1 MNRRIGRS
9 RTRIHSLSSS
19 CSISR
24 SGTEH
29 GRQRPDKP
37 SLSRAANPNRG
48 RGRPI
53 SIVPRCAK
61 TMLSMQRLCVRAC
74 MQYSYSYSTPTV
86 QASHAGG
93 KGETGSCKT
102 RLFPPGGPVDCLR
115 AQPLR
120 SALCRGAS
128 PPAPVI
134 HPIARPRRFDFG
146 SRIMNAVV
154 EPTRPHTPPRLTT
167 TSDDTA
173 TPRTRS
179 IVFFP
184 SGVVRRDRWTAAGPR
199 GRGRVRRQ

>member
-115 AQPLR
+115 AQPLCALR
-120 SALCRGAS
+120 SAAA
-128 PPAPVI
+128 PPLRLRSSIRSHV
-134 HPIARPRRFDFG
+134 HVVSTLDLESCSG
-146 SRIMNAVV
+146 SL
-154 EPTRPHTPPRLTT
+154 PPYTHTACRLTT

>member
-1 MNRRIGRS
+1 MAG
-9 RTRIHSLSSS
+9 
-19 CSISR
+19 
-24 SGTEH
+24 SGLTN
-29 GRQRPDKP
+29 P

-120 SALCRGAS
+120 SAEA
-128 PPAPVI
+128 PPLRLRSSI

-146 SRIMNAVV
+146 SRIMQWQRRRAH
-154 EPTRPHTPPRLTT
+154 PHTPPV
-167 TSDDTA
+167 A
-173 TPRTRS
+173 
-179 IVFFP
+179 
-184 SGVVRRDRWTAAGPR
+184 
-199 GRGRVRRQ
+199 